1 MTKMLTHNQVHSKME
16 KDTIPMKQILKKDQ
30 KLPFNKTGKIF
41 KLLMS
46 ITDLTKSLK
55 RPKKVKIFMSLSL

>member
-1 MTKMLTHNQVHSKME
+1 MINMLTRNQVLLKME

-30 KLPFNKTGKIF
+30 KLPSNKIGKIF

-46 ITDLTKSLK
+46 ITDLTKSIK
-55 RPKKVKIFMSLSL
+55 KQKKVKIFMSLSL